1 LNWFVLF
8 GDTWPAPEPLEVS
21 KYGFPWRQTGVPVP
35 LDDPE
40 ELPVTAFTKLLTAS
54 IKLIE

>member
-1 LNWFVLF
+1 MF